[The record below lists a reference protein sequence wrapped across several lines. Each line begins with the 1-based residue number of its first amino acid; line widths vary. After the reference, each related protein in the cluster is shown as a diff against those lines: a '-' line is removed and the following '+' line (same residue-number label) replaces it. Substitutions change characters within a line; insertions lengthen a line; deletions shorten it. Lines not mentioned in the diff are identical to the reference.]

1 MCLNHLLTVDVEA
14 WRDCGKQTV
23 GEVVEQMHGGT
34 LDVGDAKG
42 LMAKAGLGLHRDQG
56 LEHSLFVPNVNP
68 RVRGLYDDSK
78 WAGEEGAGAWS
89 QALRQAPDGVCRP
102 GAMRINGVQC
112 RGTLIC
118 LKALYGANGVMAS
131 IDDL

>member
-1 MCLNHLLTVDVEA
+1 
-14 WRDCGKQTV
+14 
-23 GEVVEQMHGGT
+23 
-34 LDVGDAKG
+34 
-42 LMAKAGLGLHRDQG
+42 
-56 LEHSLFVPNVNP
+56 
-68 RVRGLYDDSK
+68 
-78 WAGEEGAGAWS
+78 
-89 QALRQAPDGVCRP
+89 LRQAPDGVCRP

>member
-1 MCLNHLLTVDVEA
+1 MRRGPLGRERLLGELGERFRDV
-14 WRDCGKQTV
+14 
-23 GEVVEQMHGGT
+23 
-34 LDVGDAKG
+34 
-42 LMAKAGLGLHRDQG
+42 
-56 LEHSLFVPNVNP
+56 
-68 RVRGLYDDSK
+68 
-78 WAGEEGAGAWS
+78 
-89 QALRQAPDGVCRP
+89 RQAPDGVCRP

>member
-1 MCLNHLLTVDVEA
+1 MCS
-14 WRDCGKQTV
+14 
-23 GEVVEQMHGGT
+23 
-34 LDVGDAKG
+34 
-42 LMAKAGLGLHRDQG
+42 GLGGKKMRVISRIQVTHDGANALPGASRAGSLRAALLHRDDAVLQ
-56 LEHSLFVPNVNP
+56 
-68 RVRGLYDDSK
+68 
-78 WAGEEGAGAWS
+78 GEEGAGAWS